1 MKVEHMDMEFAL
13 EAEGQVLWDVANGQI
28 RMLTLS
34 GKSKVGIDMGMA
46 VSAQGQNMT
55 IENQMAMSG
64 TMDIKLD
71 VSRN

>member
-1 MKVEHMDMEFAL
+1 
-13 EAEGQVLWDVANGQI
+13 
-28 RMLTLS
+28 MLTLS